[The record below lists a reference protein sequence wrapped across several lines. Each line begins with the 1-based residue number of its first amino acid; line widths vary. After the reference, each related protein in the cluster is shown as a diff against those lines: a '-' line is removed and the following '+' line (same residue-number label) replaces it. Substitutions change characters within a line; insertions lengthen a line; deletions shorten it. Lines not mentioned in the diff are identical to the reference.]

1 MTPEK
6 TYQLVCEMLHSYDSA
21 TGNDAAEK
29 VISDTSDFLRCFNP
43 FYESAAALLLDAKT
57 RMDKSS
63 SSASVVSAAKR
74 ICKSAIENNRMRLG
88 GLVFQDGYYCLC
100 DGYRILRL
108 TDDITS
114 LPHLDN
120 TPEQPKLGDLMS
132 AAIQNQ
138 TLQIPLP
145 SELDVKTYIARC
157 KAAAGNKH
165 TYSYQL
171 AENVYVNPGY
181 LLDMLQVLPG
191 CTCYTDADKA
201 GKAMLYFLADNGDGV
216 LLPVHPA
223 TAKTI

>member
-6 TYQLVCEMLHSYDSA
+6 TYQLVCVMMRSYAAA
-21 TGNDAAEK
+21 THDDAAEK

-43 FYESAAALLLDAKT
+43 FYESAAQLLLDAKA

-74 ICKSAIENNRMRLG
+74 ICKSAVANNRMLLG
-88 GLVFQDGYYCLC
+88 GVIFQDDYYCLC

-108 TDDITS
+108 KEDITS

-120 TPEQPKLGDLMS
+120 TPDQPKLGGLMS

-138 TLQIPLP
+138 TLQIQLP
-145 SELDVKTYIARC
+145 PELEVKTYIARC

-165 TYSYQL
+165 TYTIQL
-171 AENVYVNPGY
+171 AENVYVNPQY
-181 LLDMLQVLPG
+181 LLDMLQALPG
-191 CTCYTDADKA
+191 CTCYTAADKA
-201 GKAMLYFLADNGDGV
+201 GKVPLYFVAENGDGL
-216 LLPVHPA
+216 LLPVHLG
-223 TAKTI
+223 TAKTV

>member
-6 TYQLVCEMLHSYDSA
+6 TYQLVCEMLHSYDAA

-63 SSASVVSAAKR
+63 SSASVVSAVKR
-74 ICKSAIENNRMRLG
+74 VVKAALEGRLQSLQG
-88 GLVFQDGYYCLC
+88 MVFQNEMYCVC
-100 DGYRILRL
+100 DSYRILRL
-108 TDDITS
+108 KEDVIS
-114 LPHLDN
+114 VSHIEN
-120 TPEQPKLGDLMS
+120 TPATPNLSDLMK
-132 AAIQNQ
+132 AAVDNQ
-138 TLQIPLP
+138 TLQIKLP

-171 AENVYVNPGY
+171 AENVYVNPQY
-181 LLDMLQVLPG
+181 LLDMLQALPG
-191 CTCYTDADKA
+191 CQCYTDADKA
-201 GKAMLYFLADNGDGV
+201 GKAVLYFIADNGDGV
-216 LLPVHPA
+216 LLPVNPG
-223 TAKTI
+223 TARTL